1 MKYVKTEALAL
12 SVLKVSIEK
21 NTHTHTHTH
30 VHTHTQK
37 HSKPHVA
44 QLHTAEP
51 TYVRRT
57 KECLQQQAP
66 NACTCTCVHMACLSV
81 LAQVGQ
87 LCIIHNSPSLYVYKQ
102 RHMCICTCT
111 CMWHVIT
118 IHVPSIGHV
127 IGRSLH
133 MHSGLKLINI
143 TTQNEYIFSL

>member
-21 NTHTHTHTH
+21 NTHTHTHTRT
-30 VHTHTQK
+30 HTHTKTQPATCCTAA
-37 HSKPHVA
+37 HSR
-44 QLHTAEP
+44 
-51 TYVRRT
+51 TYISTRT

-127 IGRSLH
+127 VGRSLH